1 MKLAQEIR
9 DLRGSH
15 RYLIVFVL
23 VLTIIVVAIALPPN
37 NSGRGVLMV
46 VLTAVTLF
54 FAVWVSGTTAWT
66 PRIIAC
72 LGVVAASIAIVTW
85 ALPGVKDEVGVATRL
100 VVLSVVVV
108 LPFVIGAGSLRAM
121 KQDGVTLGVVFAA
134 VSNYLLIAIAFAV
147 LYAITSELQSAPFF
161 TGMKPMK
168 FGYFPDFMYF
178 SVITQSTVGYGDF
191 VPATSAGRAFASA
204 QALIGQLYLV
214 SVVAVV
220 VGNFGRGT
228 ERQRQRQQQQ
238 LKALQQEVTK
248 LEGDDDSAKH
258 SKKPSDGAK
267 EDKPA
272 DGGKEGDKPAAG

>member
-147 LYAITSELQSAPFF
+147 LYAVTSDLQSAPFF
-161 TGMKPMK
+161 SGMKPMK
-168 FGYFPDFMYF
+168 FGNFPDFMYF

-191 VPATSAGRAFASA
+191 VPATGLGRAFASA
-204 QALIGQLYLV
+204 QALMGQLYLV

-228 ERQRQRQQQQ
+228 ERQREMQRKKLKGLQDEVSQ
-238 LKALQQEVTK
+238 LQADEDESQSKA
-248 LEGDDDSAKH
+248 
-258 SKKPSDGAK
+258 
-267 EDKPA
+267 
-272 DGGKEGDKPAAG
+272 GGKSTGAD